1 MIFVPTWGFQ
11 NFLCVYILT
20 RNNQIKKLIC
30 QDLSKGDSCL
40 YANMYVYIDLLKLKV
55 HDVFKASVNLP
66 VISLWDV
73 WG

>member
-40 YANMYVYIDLLKLKV
+40 YANMYVYKIC
-55 HDVFKASVNLP
+55 
-66 VISLWDV
+66 
-73 WG
+73 